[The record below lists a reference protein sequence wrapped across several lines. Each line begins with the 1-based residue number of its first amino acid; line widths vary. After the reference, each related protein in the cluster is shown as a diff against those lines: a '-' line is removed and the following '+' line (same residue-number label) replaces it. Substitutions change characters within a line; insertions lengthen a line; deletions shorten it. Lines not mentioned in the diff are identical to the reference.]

1 MPNLPALVPDFSD
14 ALASAE
20 AYARAESSEA
30 TRRAYAGDFSAFVAW
45 CARVQAAALPASPA
59 TVAAYL
65 AELAD
70 RGLKASTIER
80 KVAAVKYA
88 HRLGGHA
95 SPTDDYAVKA
105 VSRGIRRKIGIAKTG
120 KSPATAPL
128 VAKMVK
134 KLPATLA
141 GKRDRAVLLLGFAA
155 ALRRSE
161 LIGLCVSNVESTTDG
176 AFLRI
181 GKSKTDQEGVGYTIA
196 IPRGG
201 KLGVLEALDDWLAAS
216 AIESGP
222 LFRQITRHGAIGARA
237 LTGQSVALIVKRVAK
252 AAKLDPALFSG
263 HSLRSGFVTSAL
275 EAGSDLF
282 KIMDVTRHR
291 EVATLRVYDRRAKA
305 FKDHA
310 GKKFL

>member
-1 MPNLPALVPDFSD
+1 MPLPPAPIAPFSD

-20 AYARAESSEA
+20 RYARAESSDA
-30 TRRAYAGDFSAFVAW
+30 TRRAYRSDFSQFVAW
-45 CARVQAAALPASPA
+45 CARVGAASAPALAG

-70 RGLKASTIER
+70 SGLKTSTIDR
-80 KVAAVKYA
+80 RVAAIRYA
-88 HRLGGHA
+88 HRLAGHA
-95 SPTDDYAVKA
+95 SPTDDYSVKA
-105 VSRGIRRKIGIAKTG
+105 VLRGIRRKIGVAKGG
-120 KSPATAPL
+120 KSPATVAI
-128 VAKMVK
+128 VAKMVR
-134 KLPATLA
+134 KLPDTLA
-141 GKRDRAVLLLGFAA
+141 GKRNRALILLGFAA

-161 LIGLCVSNVESTTDG
+161 LCALRVEDLERTPEG

-181 GKSKTDQEGVGYTIA
+181 ARSKTDQEGAGALIPV
-196 IPRGG
+196 PRGG
-201 KLGVLEALDDWLAAS
+201 KLGALEALDSWLQAGSIVA
-216 AIESGP
+216 GP
-222 LFRQITRHGAIGARA
+222 LFRPISRHGAILAPA
-237 LTGQSVALIVKRVAK
+237 LTGQSVALIVKR
-252 AAKLDPALFSG
+252 AALAARLDPKLFAG